1 MKNLANEQNYTY
13 IITSHTKQEKNNAM
27 KNLNQLDLMKE
38 NFTYL
43 NMLNITYSF
52 EHLRTME
59 NKQGR

>member
-1 MKNLANEQNYTY
+1 MKNLANEQNYNY

>member
-1 MKNLANEQNYTY
+1 MKNLANKQNLNY

-27 KNLNQLDLMKE
+27 KNLNQLHLMKV

-52 EHLRTME
+52 EHPSIVE